1 MKRMSEPSAELSGES
16 PDEAPQSAPE
26 VAHQPAP
33 PSKAQS
39 KARKSLL
46 KRLADVVS
54 LPASRVNAFERSMTA
69 DLLVE
74 MLREA
79 EPEERMRTAT
89 RLAPLNEIP
98 NSLVRLILRDDI
110 RIARILIDDCGSLT
124 DADLV
129 ACANDADTPHRKAI
143 ASRKMI
149 SEVVAEAVVAPL
161 EPEVLLALLH
171 NQNARLSQPAL
182 EQLVAASKEHAE
194 LAPALLRRPELRPSG
209 AYIMFWW
216 CDADARRT
224 ILQRFAVSREV
235 LQEAVDDVFALG
247 AAENWQ
253 DPLARK
259 ALQFIERRQR
269 NRAAIEKSPYG
280 SLEEAVA
287 AAEAGL
293 TRQVA
298 EEIGYLA
305 GIKPATLAKILTD
318 RGGEPIAVLCKAA
331 GLPKSALRSLW
342 RSMKRPEE
350 AADGAV
356 APELEAVLLTYE
368 MIATDRAQT
377 VLRYWNWALSSA
389 LTPALMK
396 AIREGDEDSLDEYSV
411 PQWAA
416 MLALAEDFGR
426 GA

>member
-1 MKRMSEPSAELSGES
+1 MTEPSADPE
-16 PDEAPQSAPE
+16 EAPLE
-26 VAHQPAP
+26 GGPAP
-33 PSKAQS
+33 VSR
-39 KARKSLL
+39 ARKALL

-79 EPEERMRTAT
+79 EVDERTRVAL
-89 RLAPLNEIP
+89 RLAPLSEIP
-98 NSLVRLILRDDI
+98 NSLVRLLLRD
-110 RIARILIDDCGSLT
+110 RIEIAALLIDDCGSLT

-129 ACANDADTPHRKAI
+129 ACARDTDLAHRRAIAHRKSI
-143 ASRKMI
+143 P
-149 SEVVAEAVVAPL
+149 EVVAEAVAEPL
-161 EPEVLLALLH
+161 ETEVLSVLLH
-171 NQNARLSQPAL
+171 NLSARLSQPAM
-182 EQLVAASKEHAE
+182 EGIVGASRGEPALV
-194 LAPALLRRPELRPSG
+194 PALLKRPELRPSG

-247 AAENWQ
+247 AAEAWQ

-269 NRAAIEKSPYG
+269 NRAAIEKSPYA

-287 AAEAGL
+287 AAEGGL
-293 TRQVA
+293 TRKIA
-298 EEIGYLA
+298 EEIGYLS
-305 GIKPATLAKILTD
+305 GVKPATLAKILSD
-318 RGGEPIAVLCKAA
+318 RGGEAIAVLCKST
-331 GLPKSALRSLW
+331 GLPKSALKSLW
-342 RSMKRPEE
+342 RSMKRPETGPDGLIAE
-350 AADGAV
+350 A
-356 APELEAVLLTYE
+356 LERVLITYD

-389 LTPALMK
+389 LTPTLMR
-396 AIREGDEDSLDEYSV
+396 AIRDGDGEGIDEYSV

-426 GA
+426 

>member
-1 MKRMSEPSAELSGES
+1 MSELSALPADDT
-16 PDEAPQSAPE
+16 PDEAPATGPVSR
-26 VAHQPAP
+26 
-33 PSKAQS
+33 
-39 KARKSLL
+39 ARKSLL

-54 LPASRVNAFERSMTA
+54 LPASRVNSFERAMTA

-79 EPEERMRTAT
+79 EPDERRRTAT

-98 NSLVRLILRDDI
+98 NSLVRLLLRDDI
-110 RIARILIDDCGSLT
+110 EIARILIEDCGSLT

-129 ACANDADTPHRKAI
+129 ACAHDAGPEHRKAV
-143 ASRKMI
+143 ASRRLVT
-149 SEVVAEAVVAPL
+149 EVVAEAVIAPL
-161 EPEVLLALLH
+161 EPEVLLALLG
-171 NQNARLSQPAL
+171 NQHARLSQPAM
-182 EQLVAASKEHAE
+182 ECVVAVSRQHPELVS
-194 LAPALLRRPELRPSG
+194 PILRRPELRPSG

-216 CDADARRT
+216 ADADARRT

-247 AAENWQ
+247 AAENWS

-269 NRAAIEKSPYG
+269 NRAAVEKSPYG

-287 AAEAGL
+287 AAETGL
-293 TRQVA
+293 TREVA

-305 GIKPATLAKILTD
+305 GIKPATLAKMLTD
-318 RGGEPIAVLCKAA
+318 RGGEPIAVLCKAT
-331 GLPKSALRSLW
+331 GLPKTALKSLW

-350 AADGAV
+350 GPGGVV
-356 APELEAVLLTYE
+356 AEELERVLTTYE
-368 MIATDRAQT
+368 MTATDRAQT

-389 LTPALMK
+389 LTPALVR
-396 AIREGDEDSLDEYSV
+396 AIRDGNGESIDEYSI

-426 GA
+426 